1 MLRTK
6 GRKKRPTQSFK
17 TRYWMNERIRA
28 LRVMVIDEAGKALG
42 EMETPKAIAVARERE
57 LDLVEVF
64 PKASPPVCKILNYG
78 QFQYQ
83 QSRKN
88 QSQNVRKTETK
99 GIRISFKIGK
109 HDLDMRQNQAIK
121 FLTKGDKVKVEM
133 ILRGREKAFTK
144 DAVEKV
150 TGFINSI
157 NQESQVII
165 EAPAKRAG
173 NQISALIAPS
183 GKAQNRPEKEANE

>member
-17 TRYWMNERIRA
+17 TRYWMNELIRA

-64 PKASPPVCKILNYG
+64 PKASPPVCKILDYG
-78 QFQYQ
+78 HFQYQ
-83 QSRKN
+83 QSRK
-88 QSQNVRKTETK
+88 SQAQKGGMKKTETK

-109 HDLDMRQNQAIK
+109 HDLDLRQSQAIK
-121 FLTKGDKVKVEM
+121 FLGKGDKVKVEM

-150 TGFINSI
+150 AGFVSSINS
-157 NQESQVII
+157 QSRVII
-165 EAPAKRAG
+165 EA
-173 NQISALIAPS
+173 S
-183 GKAQNRPEKEANE
+183 